1 MTKILI
7 IDAPYYQDV
16 SGAMLDGVKSVLDTT
31 KGVTY
36 DYITVPGALEI
47 PAAVVMGAETETADY
62 DGFIALGCV
71 IRGETTH
78 YDYVCQESA
87 RGLMD
92 LSMSGLVVIN
102 GILTVENKTQA
113 MARAEVTQKNK
124 GAYCAKACLDMIA
137 LRERFSV

>member
-7 IDAPYYQDV
+7 INAPYYQDV
-16 SGAMLDGVKSVLDTT
+16 STAMLDGVKTVLDSQ
-31 KGVTY
+31 KVAY
-36 DYITVPGALEI
+36 DIVTVPGALEI
-47 PAAVVMGAETETADY
+47 PSAVVMGAETETADY

-92 LSMSGLVVIN
+92 LSMAGLVVIN
-102 GILTVENKTQA
+102 GILTVENHAQA
-113 MARAEVTQKNK
+113 MARAEKTQKDK
-124 GAYCAKACLDMIA
+124 GGYCAKACLDMIA
-137 LRERFSV
+137 LKEKFGA